1 MLAQL
6 NDHGRMKA
14 VKSETKMKSYLERKL
29 IEFVHPGSQQTLR
42 SSPLQQSYD
51 SNSHLDVLLPSSD

>member
-14 VKSETKMKSYLERKL
+14 IKSETKMKTYLERKI
-29 IEFVHPGSQQTLR
+29 IEFVHPGSQQT
-42 SSPLQQSYD
+42 
-51 SNSHLDVLLPSSD
+51 